1 MANLY
6 KVRDNAMDE
15 FYVLADDDV
24 SASVAYKDWVE
35 DPVNEMD
42 DAARMPV
49 QDVTLVASEDPSQ
62 SLAPGRVTL
71 IFGPMS

>member
-6 KVRDNAMDE
+6 RVTDNAMNE

-35 DPVNEMD
+35 DPANEMD
-42 DAARMPV
+42 DTTRLPV
-49 QDVTLVASEDPSQ
+49 QDVQLVASEDAAQ
-62 SLAPGRVTL
+62 SPAPWVNL
-71 IFGPMS
+71 VFGPMS